1 MLKNII
7 VPFKCFKENIIFLSL
22 MVITKRSLH
31 IYLRKIQEI
40 HLQPQLHRLK
50 EKKLASVKEAPF
62 LGTFVE
68 PLASTVSTALAFL
81 LLYSM
86 ST

>member
-1 MLKNII
+1 MLN
-7 VPFKCFKENIIFLSL
+7 VRFKCLKENIIFLSL

-40 HLQPQLHRLK
+40 LLRPQLHRLK

-62 LGTFVE
+62 PSTFVE
-68 PLASTVSTALAFL
+68 PLASAVSTALAFI
-81 LLYSM
+81 LLYSK
-86 ST
+86 SA